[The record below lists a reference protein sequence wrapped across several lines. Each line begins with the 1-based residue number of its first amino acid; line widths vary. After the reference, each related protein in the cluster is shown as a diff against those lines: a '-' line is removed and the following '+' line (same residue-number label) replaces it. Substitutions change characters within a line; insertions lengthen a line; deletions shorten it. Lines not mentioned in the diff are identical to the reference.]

1 MEIVSSGGG
10 WRKLADFIAPIGA
23 CWSFERIFLDGM
35 FSAFWNISL
44 LFFFFFWISRFEIGQ
59 FFPLQPR
66 LWIISEGDFAVDEF
80 LNFPSL

>member
-1 MEIVSSGGG
+1 MEKIGRFHCPDRGLLEFRENFSRWDVLGILEYFSS
-10 WRKLADFIAPIGA
+10 
-23 CWSFERIFLDGM
+23 
-35 FSAFWNISL
+35 
-44 LFFFFFWISRFEIGQ
+44 FFFFFWISRFEIGQ